1 MHYPDQYNA
10 GVTRL
15 VAAATERGRTTQ
27 TRTARP
33 FDWKENVTMSYA
45 RRIGGAL
52 IFALALAGPAAAQDR
67 AVILFARGGGYNG
80 LSNLDDVG
88 TSDFKKVGFNVGGG
102 VGVQVHRNVS
112 VRGDL
117 TFARNELRD
126 NQVATGTKL
135 NRFFYDAALQLQYPT
150 ASGLEPYLFAGGG
163 AVTLHEVGTSG
174 QNKTKAAGTFGLGF
188 NYRIPNTQFGLFAEG
203 KSWLYKLNGMQGAL
217 AGVDKTQFDV
227 AWNGGVSYKLPF

>member
-1 MHYPDQYNA
+1 MSSSR
-10 GVTRL
+10 RL
-15 VAAATERGRTTQ
+15 
-27 TRTARP
+27 
-33 FDWKENVTMSYA
+33 
-45 RRIGGAL
+45 GGAL
-52 IFALALAGPAAAQDR
+52 ILALALSAPAAAQDR
-67 AVILFARGGGYNG
+67 SVFFFAHGGGYNG
-80 LSNLDDVG
+80 LSNLTDAG

-117 TFARNELRD
+117 TFARNELRN

-150 ASGLEPYLFAGGG
+150 VGGFEPYLFAGGG

-188 NYRIPNTQFGLFAEG
+188 NYRIPSSQIGLFAEG

-217 AGVDKTQFDV
+217 AGVDKTQYDI
-227 AWNGGVSYKLPF
+227 AWSGGLSYKLPF

>member
-1 MHYPDQYNA
+1 MGCGGAWPNHANPD
-10 GVTRL
+10 GSSVRL
-15 VAAATERGRTTQ
+15 
-27 TRTARP
+27 
-33 FDWKENVTMSYA
+33 KEKSLMSNI
-45 RRIGGAL
+45 RRLGGAL
-52 IFALALAGPAAAQDR
+52 TLALALASPAAAQDR
-67 AVILFARGGGYNG
+67 AVFLAARGGGYNG
-80 LSNLDDVG
+80 LSNLTDAG
-88 TSDFKKVGFNVGGG
+88 TSDFKKVGFDVGGG
-102 VGVQVHRNVS
+102 VGVQLHRNLS

-126 NQVATGTKL
+126 NQVATGTKF

-150 ASGLEPYLFAGGG
+150 ASGIEPYLFAGGG

-203 KSWLYKLNGMQGAL
+203 KSWLYKLSGLQGTL
-217 AGVDKTQFDV
+217 AGVDKTQYDI

>member
-1 MHYPDQYNA
+1 MSIIR
-10 GVTRL
+10 RL
-15 VAAATERGRTTQ
+15 
-27 TRTARP
+27 
-33 FDWKENVTMSYA
+33 
-45 RRIGGAL
+45 GGAL
-52 IFALALAGPAAAQDR
+52 IFALALTAPAAAQDH
-67 AVILFARGGGYNG
+67 AVFLFARGGGYNG
-80 LSNLDDVG
+80 LSNLSDAG

-102 VGVQVHRNVS
+102 VGVQVHRNMS

-188 NYRIPNTQFGLFAEG
+188 NYRIPNTQLGLFAEG
-203 KSWLYKLNGMQGAL
+203 KSWLYKLSGLQGTL
-217 AGVDKTQFDV
+217 AGIDKTQYDV

>member
-1 MHYPDQYNA
+1 
-10 GVTRL
+10 VK
-15 VAAATERGRTTQ
+15 AATERGRTTQ

-33 FDWKENVTMSYA
+33 FDWKENVTMSHA
-45 RRIGGAL
+45 RRLGAAL
-52 IFALALAGPAAAQDR
+52 IFALALAAPAAAQDR
-67 AVILFARGGGYNG
+67 AVFLFARGGGYNG
-80 LSNLDDVG
+80 LSNLDDAG

>member
-1 MHYPDQYNA
+1 MHYPGQYNA
-10 GVTRL
+10 DMARL
-15 VAAATERGRTTQ
+15 LAAAAERGRTTQ

-33 FDWKENVTMSYA
+33 FDQKENVTMAST
-45 RRIGGAL
+45 RRLGAAL
-52 IFALALAGPAAAQDR
+52 IFALALAAPAAAQDR
-67 AVILFARGGGYNG
+67 AVFLFARGGGFNG
-80 LSNLDDVG
+80 LSNLNDAG

-126 NQVATGTKL
+126 NLISTGTKL

-174 QNKTKAAGTFGLGF
+174 QNK
-188 NYRIPNTQFGLFAEG
+188 
-203 KSWLYKLNGMQGAL
+203 
-217 AGVDKTQFDV
+217 
-227 AWNGGVSYKLPF
+227 

>member
-1 MHYPDQYNA
+1 MSI
-10 GVTRL
+10 TRRL
-15 VAAATERGRTTQ
+15 
-27 TRTARP
+27 
-33 FDWKENVTMSYA
+33 
-45 RRIGGAL
+45 GGAL
-52 IFALALAGPAAAQDR
+52 ILALALTAPAAAQDH
-67 AVILFARGGGYNG
+67 AVFLFARGGGYNG
-80 LSNLDDVG
+80 LSNLTDAG

-117 TFARNELRD
+117 TFARNELRND
-126 NQVATGTKL
+126 QVATGTKL

-203 KSWLYKLNGMQGAL
+203 KSWLYKLSGMQGTL
-217 AGVDKTQFDV
+217 AGIDKTQYDI
-227 AWNGGVSYKLPF
+227 AWNGGLSYKLPF

>member
-1 MHYPDQYNA
+1 MSIIR
-10 GVTRL
+10 RL
-15 VAAATERGRTTQ
+15 T
-27 TRTARP
+27 
-33 FDWKENVTMSYA
+33 
-45 RRIGGAL
+45 GAL
-52 IFALALAGPAAAQDR
+52 VLGLALTAPAAAQDR
-67 AVILFARGGGYNG
+67 AVFLFARGGGYNG
-80 LSNLDDVG
+80 LSNLTDAG
-88 TSDFKKVGFNVGGG
+88 TSDFKKVGFDVGGG
-102 VGVQVHRNVS
+102 VGVQLHRNVS

-126 NQVATGTKL
+126 NQVTTGTKL

-203 KSWLYKLNGMQGAL
+203 KSWLYKLSGLQGTL
-217 AGVDKTQFDV
+217 AGVDKTQYDI

>member
-1 MHYPDQYNA
+1 MSN
-10 GVTRL
+10 TRRL
-15 VAAATERGRTTQ
+15 T
-27 TRTARP
+27 
-33 FDWKENVTMSYA
+33 
-45 RRIGGAL
+45 GAL
-52 IFALALAGPAAAQDR
+52 VLALALAAPAAAQDR
-67 AVILFARGGGYNG
+67 AVFLFARGGGYNG
-80 LSNLDDVG
+80 LSNLDDAG

-102 VGVQVHRNVS
+102 VGVQLHRYVS

-126 NQVATGTKL
+126 NQLTTGTKL

-188 NYRIPNTQFGLFAEG
+188 NYRIPNSQFGVFAEG

-217 AGVDKTQFDV
+217 AGIDKTQYDI
-227 AWNGGVSYKLPF
+227 AWSGGVSYKLPF